1 MLTVDSHSSG
11 HLLQSHVGLACTQ
24 LVQTNTFPK
33 FDMIFRSL
41 QSCIPILMYC
51 LGLTAFHLY
60 MYDFM
65 SVEPVLNSSIK
76 ISPFYEAI
84 FVKTSLLRIGQ
95 FTKKKKTEEKRN
107 RSDPVQ

>member
-76 ISPFYEAI
+76 ISPFMKLY
-84 FVKTSLLRIGQ
+84 SLKLHCYGLDNLQ
-95 FTKKKKTEEKRN
+95 KKKN
-107 RSDPVQ
+107 